1 MAFDMP
7 KAGTWEERG
16 GWVVRALIA
25 DINLKIENSAG
36 LVGNL
41 GGESGE
47 FEDLQEKRPTIPGSK
62 GGRGWAQ
69 WTGYSSTNNRRKLFE
84 DWCVQSRLDPDS
96 DEGNYGY
103 LVHELQTTEKTALA
117 RIRAANGLTEATRAA
132 HVYYERSGDQSWS
145 ETNRRLELAK
155 RALAGAHQ
163 ADQPPDPV
171 PAPSPGRDDPPAN
184 ALAADYLLVL
194 QAFLQASGDYTGD
207 LDGLDGPLTRAA
219 VAAIQKRVQR

>member
-103 LVHELQTTEKTALA
+103 LVHELQTTEKTALSMP
-117 RIRAANGLTEATRAA
+117 RPC
-132 HVYYERSGDQSWS
+132 
-145 ETNRRLELAK
+145 
-155 RALAGAHQ
+155 ALWW
-163 ADQPPDPV
+163 
-171 PAPSPGRDDPPAN
+171 
-184 ALAADYLLVL
+184 
-194 QAFLQASGDYTGD
+194 
-207 LDGLDGPLTRAA
+207 
-219 VAAIQKRVQR
+219 I